1 MPTAIFRTQFCFV
14 VLRRHRRVV
23 SHFNVCALIKSNP
36 LAGIRMR
43 TEDQTIDFA
52 RWLAR
57 HSEMAWFIFRERR
70 RATVGAPESDMFV
83 ASDEPP
89 APFRPCSAATPTGAV
104 NRHLSPDTI

>member
-1 MPTAIFRTQFCFV
+1 
-14 VLRRHRRVV
+14 
-23 SHFNVCALIKSNP
+23 
-36 LAGIRMR
+36 MR

-70 RATVGAPESDMFV
+70 RATVGAPETDMFV

-89 APFRPCSAATPTGAV
+89 NPFRPCSEVTPTGEV
-104 NRHLSPDTI
+104 LRHFSPATLSWPRGG